1 MFFWS
6 NERNF
11 FLNTNKGLEI
21 RGSIGGLENLRALLL
36 HAKGEL
42 PPSPRLRRTSRRAG
56 RKSSTILCGSEI
68 NLPYYV
74 SHRRNFLLRRGFGGQ
89 VEGLEERV
97 QLFYAGLK
105 STCRFWRSIF
115 RTATRRWVPARKVLP
130 ERRPRRERWAALKV
144 KKSSLI
150 EQT

>member
-1 MFFWS
+1 MKKLTLNVFWS

-21 RGSIGGLENLRALLL
+21 RGSIGGPENLRALLL

-42 PPSPRLRRTSRRAG
+42 PPSPRLRRTSRRAEG
-56 RKSSTILCGSEI
+56 ESWQILSGTKV

-74 SHRRNFLLRRGFGGQ
+74 SHRRNY
-89 VEGLEERV
+89 EGLEERV
-97 QLFYAGLK
+97 QLFYAGRK

-144 KKSSLI
+144 KKSSLM